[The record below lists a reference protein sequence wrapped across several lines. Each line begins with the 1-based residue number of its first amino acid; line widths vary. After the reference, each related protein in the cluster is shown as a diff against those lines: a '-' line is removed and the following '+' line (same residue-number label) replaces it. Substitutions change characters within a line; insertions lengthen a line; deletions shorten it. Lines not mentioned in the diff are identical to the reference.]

1 MYMKPKIDS
10 IISCSLTSTIIILL
24 LGVVIGAT
32 LLCSCS
38 KTYITEGF
46 EPIKNEVINPYL
58 NKLYNSLENNVGGK
72 IPLPEDTLNFFY
84 ANKFTPE
91 CCQLPQQYSNSSGCA
106 CISIEQMKYLN
117 YRGGNNTR
125 PHSKWAV

>member
-1 MYMKPKIDS
+1 MKTKIDS
-10 IISCSLTSTIIILL
+10 IIKCSLTSGVIILL
-24 LGVVIGAT
+24 LGIVIGAT

-38 KTYITEGF
+38 KTYITESF
-46 EPIKNEVINPYL
+46 QTVKNEVIDPYL
-58 NKLYNSLENNVGGK
+58 EKLYKPLENNVGGK
-72 IPLPEDTLNFFY
+72 VPLPDGILNFFY
-84 ANKFTPE
+84 ANKFKPE